1 MANTGER
8 GEMKRGRA
16 RRRTNYRWKS
26 IIIGSGEATRDTV
39 GSGSGSSSGE
49 ARRCDARGSG
59 GGVLWREDGGRHA
72 GLARIID

>member
-1 MANTGER
+1 MANTGERSER

-39 GSGSGSSSGE
+39 GSGSGSSSGDAMRE
-49 ARRCDARGSG
+49 AVAVACCG
-59 GGVLWREDGGRHA
+59 GKMAA
-72 GLARIID
+72 GTRDWLAL

>member
-1 MANTGER
+1 MANTGERSER

-39 GSGSGSSSGE
+39 GSGGGSSSGYAMRE
-49 ARRCDARGSG
+49 AVAVACCG
-59 GGVLWREDGGRHA
+59 GKMAA
-72 GLARIID
+72 GTRDWLAL